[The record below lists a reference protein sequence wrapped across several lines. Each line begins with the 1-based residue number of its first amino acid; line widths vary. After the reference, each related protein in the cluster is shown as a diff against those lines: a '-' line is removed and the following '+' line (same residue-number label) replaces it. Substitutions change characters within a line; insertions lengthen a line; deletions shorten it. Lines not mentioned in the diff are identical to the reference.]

1 MLSECPFCHHNDNS
15 LYREKQELQGGGT
28 RDIYKCS
35 ECGLLYPE
43 VRLDASEVTEYL
55 SKMYTNQTEFKFL
68 DPKREYDRNILT
80 AKIAN
85 GIMFKNKSL
94 DIGTFDGQLT
104 YVFEDMGFE
113 SYGLES
119 QKRAVEF
126 AQSHG
131 LKVFEGS
138 FPNDIPAELL
148 QQKYTLIT
156 MSEMIYYLNDLKE
169 ALLKVCS
176 MLESNGLFIIKA
188 HQGHSRYYIYNS
200 YFRRYR
206 DHVQGIPTVESLNH
220 CLKEAGF
227 KLVKYYGFTDNESYN
242 ELNYTDVEIETADV
256 LYIVCQK
263 EVSYQYVNP

>member
-1 MLSECPFCHHNDNS
+1 MLTGCPFCHHSDNS
-15 LYREKQELQGGGT
+15 FYREKQELHGGGT
-28 RDIYKCS
+28 RDIYKCN

-43 VRLDASEVTEYL
+43 VRLGTSEVTEYL
-55 SKMYTNQTEFKFL
+55 LKMYTNQTEYEYL
-68 DPKREYDRNILT
+68 DPKRDYDRNMPMARLVE
-80 AKIAN
+80 

-94 DIGTFDGQLT
+94 DIGTFDGRLT

-126 AQSHG
+126 TQSHG

-138 FPNDIPAELL
+138 FPNDIPEDLA
-148 QQKYTLIT
+148 QQKYSLIT

-176 MLESNGLFIIKA
+176 MLESNGFFIIKA
-188 HQGHSRYYIYNS
+188 HQGNSRYYMYNS
-200 YFRRYR
+200 YFKRYR

-227 KLVKYYGFTDNESYN
+227 KPVRYHGYTDNELYN
-242 ELNYTDVEIETADV
+242 ELNYTDAEIGTADV
-256 LYIVCQK
+256 IYIVCQK
-263 EVSYQYVNP
+263 EVSYQYANP